1 MASVYLTKE
10 ELNFIVNVVDV
21 DIDEEENL
29 VFANI
34 WKKASDKLEYI
45 ECSKEMKKINE
56 LQEQLDNMKR
66 AIKNKSRGW
75 GIK

>member
-10 ELNFIVNVVDV
+10 ELNFIVELDV
-21 DIDEEENL
+21 DMYEEDHL
-29 VFANI
+29 MWANI

>member
-10 ELNFIVNVVDV
+10 ELNFIVELDPP
-21 DIDEEENL
+21 DDEDGEA
-29 VFANI
+29 VFGNI
-34 WKKASDKLEYI
+34 WKKANDKLEYI